1 MAQKNLDLNLP
12 LGSTPPP
19 EIINQTGDW
28 SFRFGGYSA
37 EAGISST
44 FELDNYSQN
53 NDITFGLNHVDSNA
67 NGKYFAYE
75 FRRIDANNY
84 IRVIWDLVL
93 GRYRVQ
99 QNVNGSTTELF
110 DGNVTPDTSATLR
123 VNDRGSEID
132 FYDGEELLHTET
144 NALNPNESGMLIK
157 CSAGFYAVKSIS
169 YQDQEASSNTKPVAN
184 LGADQ
189 SITTGQL
196 FTADASG
203 SSDGDNDTL
212 TYLTT
217 LQVPSG
223 SSAIIQGS
231 NTSAPNFTPDVDG
244 EYVLTLVV
252 NDGTEDS
259 DPATQTLTSTTA
271 TGAEA
276 NAGSDSVQYTGTPF
290 SLDGSASTGGSS
302 YSWSLLQTPAGSSA
316 SINNPS
322 LQVASFTPDVTG
334 LYQFQLN
341 VDGSLDTVFVRARN
355 QMTNK
360 TPIAEIKSDGEFA
373 LGEKITLIAEGKY
386 NA

>member
-1 MAQKNLDLNLP
+1 MAQKYLDLNLP

-28 SFRFGGYSA
+28 SFRNGGYYSA
-37 EAGISST
+37 TNTSST
-44 FELDNYSQN
+44 FELDSYARN
-53 NDITFGLNHVDSNA
+53 NDVTFNLFHSDNTTT
-67 NGKYFAYE
+67 GKYFAYE
-75 FRRIDANNY
+75 FRRVDAANY
-84 IRVIWDLVL
+84 IRVIWDVIA

-99 QNVNGSTTELF
+99 QNVNGSTNELY
-110 DGNVTPDTSATLR
+110 DGAVTPRTNVTLR

-132 FYDGEELLHTET
+132 FYDGETLLYTET

-157 CSAGFYAVKSIS
+157 CSAGFYAVKNIS
-169 YQDQEASSNTKPVAN
+169 YQDQTTSTNTKPVAS

-189 SITTGQL
+189 NITTGQL
-196 FTADASG
+196 FTADATG

-217 LQVPSG
+217 LQVPNG
-223 SSAIIQGS
+223 SSATIQDEATTTPS
-231 NTSAPNFTPDVDG
+231 FTPDVDG
-244 EYVLTLVV
+244 EYVLTLIV

-259 DPATQTLTSTTA
+259 DPTTQTLTSVTA
-271 TGAEA
+271 TGATA
-276 NAGSDSVQYTGTPF
+276 NAGNDSVQYTGSPF

-302 YSWSLLQTPAGSSA
+302 YSWSLLQAPAGSSA
-316 SINNPS
+316 SVNNPS

-334 LYQFQLN
+334 LYQFQLD

-355 QMTNK
+355 QIPNR
-360 TPIAEIKSDGEFA
+360 TPIAEIKFDGEFA
-373 LGEKITLIAEGKY
+373 LGKKITLIAEGKY